1 MGVQIAH
8 IYGGSYMLNIYLAG
22 ALAGSLGHM
31 AYCAIL
37 VPWIEVQ
44 IFEKYDYVRL
54 LSTCIRTSQIFRLK
68 ICQLSLQETKLF
80 AAFFNHKEYGL

>member
-44 IFEKYDYVRL
+44 IFEKYDYVDYFPL
-54 LSTCIRTSQIFRLK
+54 VS
-68 ICQLSLQETKLF
+68 
-80 AAFFNHKEYGL
+80 EYPRYLG

>member
-44 IFEKYDYVRL
+44 I
-54 LSTCIRTSQIFRLK
+54 LK
-68 ICQLSLQETKLF
+68 SMTTLITFHLYQ
-80 AAFFNHKEYGL
+80 NIPDI

>member
-1 MGVQIAH
+1 
-8 IYGGSYMLNIYLAG
+8 MLNIYLAG

-44 IFEKYDYVRL
+44 IFEKYDYVDYFPL
-54 LSTCIRTSQIFRLK
+54 LSKYPR
-68 ICQLSLQETKLF
+68 
-80 AAFFNHKEYGL
+80 H

>member
-1 MGVQIAH
+1 
-8 IYGGSYMLNIYLAG
+8 MLNIYLAG

-44 IFEKYDYVRL
+44 I
-54 LSTCIRTSQIFRLK
+54 LK
-68 ICQLSLQETKLF
+68 SMTTLITFHLYQ
-80 AAFFNHKEYGL
+80 NIPDI

>member
-44 IFEKYDYVRL
+44 FFENYD
-54 LSTCIRTSQIFRLK
+54 
-68 ICQLSLQETKLF
+68 
-80 AAFFNHKEYGL
+80 